1 MEEGGGGSSGR
12 GEEKYK
18 EFENQRKSDRDIDSE
33 YQILCIWE
41 TEKKWERYWLLLP
54 NFALAVKNW
63 NIMHLLQGVP
73 EKTLL

>member
-18 EFENQRKSDRDIDSE
+18 EFENQRKSERDIDPE

-41 TEKKWERYWLLLP
+41 
-54 NFALAVKNW
+54 
-63 NIMHLLQGVP
+63 P
-73 EKTLL
+73 EKSERDIDSYYPILRW